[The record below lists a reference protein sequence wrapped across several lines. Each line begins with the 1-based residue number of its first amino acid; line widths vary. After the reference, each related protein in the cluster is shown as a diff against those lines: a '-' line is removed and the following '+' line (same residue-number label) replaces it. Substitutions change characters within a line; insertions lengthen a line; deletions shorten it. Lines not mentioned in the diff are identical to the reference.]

1 MQKILFLLFLISGI
15 FTKALLAQDTTD
27 NASDE
32 PLESIDLSQFG
43 DAANAKVF
51 CTQKVINQTPT
62 RLATVGYEYNSG
74 FNNNVTDKINS
85 MSGLRAGLQ
94 YLAISTNKIIL
105 TVGANYWGAKVNTN
119 ATSAGIG
126 NNQIYNN
133 RMDMLGLNALL
144 FKPIDRKHFIIAQ
157 LNSDVS
163 TVGKSNNF
171 AFDSKGLTLY
181 GSAIYGWKKNDY
193 RMSGLGISKTY
204 RLGRPLF
211 VPIFLY
217 NKTFNQNWGVEMLL
231 PARAHVRYNVSTTNM
246 FLAGLE
252 LEGQQYYI
260 QPATTSQPDWWL
272 QRGEIKPRLAWEKK
286 LFGFIWLG
294 TQAGYRLGYRN
305 NVVNKYNGK
314 ESNEITTNAWG
325 NSPYFNVSLSFVT
338 P

>member
-1 MQKILFLLFLISGI
+1 MQKFLFLLFLSISA
-15 FTKALLAQDTTD
+15 FTKVVVAQDTTD
-27 NASDE
+27 NSSDE
-32 PLESIDLSQFG
+32 PLESIDLAQFG

-62 RLATVGYEYNSG
+62 RLVSLGYEGNTSFKNNS
-74 FNNNVTDKINS
+74 TDKINN
-85 MSGLRAGLQ
+85 MGGLRAGLQ

-105 TVGANYWGAKVNTN
+105 TVGANYWGAKVNSN
-119 ATSAGIG
+119 AISTLAG

-133 RMDMLGLNALL
+133 RMDLLGLNALL

-157 LNSDVS
+157 LNSDAS
-163 TVGKSNNF
+163 TIGKSNNF
-171 AFDSKGLTLY
+171 AFNSKGVTLY

-193 RMSGLGISKTY
+193 RMSGLGISRTY

-217 NKTFNQNWGVEMLL
+217 NKTFNQYWGVEMLL
-231 PARAHVRYNVSTTNM
+231 PARAHVRYNFSTTNM
-246 FLAGLE
+246 LLAGLE
-252 LEGQQYYI
+252 LEGQQYYL
-260 QPATTSQPDWWL
+260 QPTTAAQPDWWL

-314 ESNEITTNAWG
+314 ETDEITTNIWG
-325 NSPYFNVSLSFVT
+325 NSPYFNISVNFVT